1 MYRIL
6 TENKNLDQILPLI
19 QDGTVY
25 SAIGLWHGVKEK
37 SLVIEITGEP
47 LRVIESIAREIKV
60 INNQEAVMI
69 QEIPDQTELV

>member
-1 MYRIL
+1 M
-6 TENKNLDQILPLI
+6 TENKNLDKILPLI

-47 LRVIESIAREIKV
+47 LRVEMIAREIKA
-60 INNQEAVMI
+60 INDQEAVMI
-69 QEIPDQTELV
+69 QEIPDRTELV